1 MAIEIP
7 IAFDADTSDLTREL
21 DKAADAGERVSRSIS
36 GSLSAELDQSA
47 DSARRFAI
55 SSEGAAEGADSLASG
70 SSQAAGGL
78 GDLGGALSLIPG
90 PLGGLGA
97 GMELAAPAIMGV
109 TGAADLVNLA
119 LDKLK
124 LGMVAGK
131 IATAAKTAVDVVATT
146 ASNVLAVAI
155 RGVGLAVRFATGPF
169 GLILLAITAAVA
181 GLVLAYKKSE
191 TFRNIVNGAFK
202 AVQRVAESV
211 FNWIKNNWP
220 LLVGVLFGPVGIAV
234 ALIIKHFDKV
244 KAFVQALPDVF
255 LKSGKAMMDALF
267 EGLKSAA
274 GAVGGVAADIAGAV
288 KDAINDLLNL
298 PLDIGP
304 VKALGKTIIPEITI
318 IPRFAAGTDFAP
330 GGVALV
336 GEEGPELVNLPR
348 GSQVLTASQ
357 TRDAVTGGDVIINQN
372 YFGPTTSAGRL
383 REIDWTLRF
392 ATGRLPRQS
401 LTSQVA

>member
-131 IATAAKTAVDVVATT
+131 IATAAKTAVDVVATA

-169 GLILLAITAAVA
+169 GLILIAITAAVA

-191 TFRNIVNGAFK
+191 TFRNIVNGAFN
-202 AVQRVAESV
+202 AVKKVVIPIVETIGRVIGTVFGGIVDVVKTSV
-211 FNWIKNNWP
+211 STVID
-220 LLVGVLFGPVGIAV
+220 
-234 ALIIKHFDKV
+234 LITSIPGAIIGLHKKMLN
-244 KAFVQALPDVF
+244 A
-255 LKSGKAMMDALF
+255 GKDLIGALF
-267 EGLKSAA
+267 EGIKSAA
-274 GAVGGVAADIAGAV
+274 SAVGGFVADIAGAI

-298 PLDIGP
+298 PLEVGP
-304 VKALGKTIIPEITI
+304 LKVLGKTVLPEITL

-348 GSQVLTASQ
+348 GSQVLTASE
-357 TRDAVTGGDVIINQN
+357 TRDAMTGGDVIINQN